1 MPGGDPTCF
10 RSHERSVTRPRPQ
23 PLACASAHAE
33 NSNVTLYG
41 LLSTGVAYTN
51 NQGGNSSVKAVNG
64 PMQTPRWGLRGVEDL
79 GDGCRRSS

>member
-1 MPGGDPTCF
+1 MK
-10 RSHERSVTRPRPQ
+10 RSVIAAAAAS
-23 PLACASAHAE
+23 LACASAHAE

-64 PMQTPRWGLRGVEDL
+64 PMQTPRWGLRGVEDWAT
-79 GDGCRRSS
+79 GCRRSS

>member
-1 MPGGDPTCF
+1 MRLG
-10 RSHERSVTRPRPQ
+10 
-23 PLACASAHAE
+23 ACE
-33 NSNVTLYG
+33 NNVTLYG

-79 GDGCRRSS
+79 GDGLSTVFVMESGFP